1 MEGLDKFR
9 EAFLPFSDSYVIIG
23 GTACEMVLSGTAM
36 RPRATHDIDMIVVV
50 EKLVPEF
57 GRRFWDFIR
66 EGQYRPEKY
75 KHAEGEPPRYQ
86 LYRFVDGLPGYPQ
99 MIELLAR
106 HPDVLGE
113 PKGLLI
119 EPIPFDHYVS
129 SLSAIIMDDDF
140 YDFTVSHSILTDG
153 IRHADAAAIIALKTK
168 AYLNLREMKAANM
181 HVNTRDI
188 KKHRSDVLKNLVVM
202 PQNEIRAPRSVVDS
216 VHAFVESL
224 RQEWATLATPL
235 ANALEMDE
243 GAVTA
248 LLDIL
253 DDLYKPETE

>member
-36 RPRATHDIDMIVVV
+36 RPRATHDIDMIIVI

-57 GRRFWDFIR
+57 GSRFWDFIK

-75 KHAEGEPPRYQ
+75 KPAEGEAKRYQ

-106 HPDVLGE
+106 HHDVLGE

-119 EPIPFDHYVS
+119 EPIPFDRYVS

-140 YDFTVSHSILTDG
+140 YNFTVKHSVLTDG
-153 IRHADAAAIIALKTK
+153 IRHADASALIALKAK
-168 AYLNLREMKAANM
+168 AYLNLQEMKASNK

-188 KKHRSDVLKNLVVM
+188 KKHRSDVMKNLVVM
-202 PQNEIRAPRSVVDS
+202 PQGEVPAPQSVVDII
-216 VHAFVESL
+216 HAFVESL
-224 RQEWATLATPL
+224 RQEWDTLASAL
-235 ANALEMDE
+235 ATALEMDE
-243 GAVTA
+243 SSVTV

-253 DDLYKPETE
+253 DNTFTPES